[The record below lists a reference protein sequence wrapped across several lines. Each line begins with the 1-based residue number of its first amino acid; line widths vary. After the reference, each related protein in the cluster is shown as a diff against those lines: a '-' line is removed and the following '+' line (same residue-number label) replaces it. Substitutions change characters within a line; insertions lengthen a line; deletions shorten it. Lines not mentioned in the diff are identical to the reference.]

1 MAHFAEL
8 DDNDIVLRV
17 LVVNNETITDGNGDE
32 QESLG
37 VDFLKGLYGND
48 TNWKQCSYNTE
59 NGKYWN
65 RVDDQTVADV
75 LETNDE
81 KAFRGQYPG
90 AGYTYDSTND
100 VFVPT
105 KPFPSWVLDDTKCNW
120 KAPKDKPVSDTID
133 YQWDE
138 ETEDWVEPS

>member
-59 NGKYWN
+59 NGKYWK
-65 RVDDQTVADV
+65 TM
-75 LETNDE
+75 
-81 KAFRGQYPG
+81 
-90 AGYTYDSTND
+90 
-100 VFVPT
+100 
-105 KPFPSWVLDDTKCNW
+105 C
-120 KAPKDKPVSDTID
+120 
-133 YQWDE
+133 
-138 ETEDWVEPS
+138 